1 MCDKRFIWNLSN
13 CECEC
18 YKLCDIG
25 EYLDYKNCKCR
36 KKLVD
41 NLVEECRENI
51 NGNKMLYNETWNV
64 TSLNEYKKVCNSC
77 TLCIVLFAV
86 FFIASI

>member
-18 YKLCDIG
+18 YKLCDVG
-25 EYLDYKNCKCR
+25 EYLYYKNCKCR

-86 FFIASI
+86 FFITSI